1 MAQRG
6 THDISDYVN
15 DYERTMQDY
24 AEMGPLWAE
33 MVFGDDFEAM
43 KAIYGGRGGGNSDTS
58 HQQSQNDYDS
68 RSSKR
73 R

>member
-1 MAQRG
+1 MAKKG
-6 THDISDYVN
+6 TNNINEYIN

-24 AEMGPLWAE
+24 SEMGPLWAE

-43 KAIYGGRGGGNSDTS
+43 KAMYGQNSKQDNHYNQPNHDQDSRGG
-58 HQQSQNDYDS
+58 
-68 RSSKR
+68 KR

>member
-43 KAIYGGRGGGNSDTS
+43 KAIYGGRGGNSDYAR
-58 HQQSQNDYDS
+58 QQYQNDQDTH
-68 RSSKR
+68 SSKR

>member
-6 THDISDYVN
+6 TNDISDYVN
-15 DYERTMQDY
+15 DYENTMQDY

-43 KAIYGGRGGGNSDTS
+43 KAMYGGRGGNSDYA
-58 HQQSQNDYDS
+58 HQQYQNDQDS

>member
-1 MAQRG
+1 MAKKG
-6 THDISDYVN
+6 TDDINEYIN

-24 AEMGPLWAE
+24 SEMGPLWAE

-43 KAIYGGRGGGNSDTS
+43 QAMYGRDGKPDQNRYNQSNHDQDNRGG
-58 HQQSQNDYDS
+58 
-68 RSSKR
+68 KR